1 MDYRFERPERNQYL
15 SVSGRIKSI
24 EPVGYGSQQAYG
36 CMMLMGVEGENDTYV
51 NFMVTPATF
60 VVDYEQ
66 LKVGMTATFYYRGDA
81 PAPLI
86 FPPQFSAVVVVPE
99 QEGRFVYVGSF
110 DEELIS
116 AEASLQLNMEDS
128 VEVVT
133 TNNQKFLGNP
143 ANKDLVV
150 TYRNSTRSIPA
161 KTTPEK
167 IVVLC
172 QNGFLG

>member
-1 MDYRFERPERNQYL
+1 MDYRFERPERSHYL

-24 EPVGYGSQQAYG
+24 EPVGYGSHQAYG
-36 CMMLMGVEGENDTYV
+36 CMMLMGVEGEGDNFV

-60 VVDYEQ
+60 VLDYEQ
-66 LKVGMTATFYYRGDA
+66 LKVGMSATFYYRADA

-86 FPPQFSAVVVVPE
+86 FPPQFSAVVIVPE
-99 QEGRFVYVGSF
+99 QEGRFVYVGNF

-116 AEASLQLNMEDS
+116 ADASLQLNMEDS

-150 TYRNSTRSIPA
+150 SYTNSTRSIPA
-161 KTTPEK
+161 RTTPEK

-172 QNGFLG
+172 QNN

>member
-1 MDYRFERPERNQYL
+1 MDYRFERPERSQYL

-24 EPVGYGSQQAYG
+24 EPVGYGSQKAYG
-36 CMMLMGVEGENDTYV
+36 CMMLMGVEGEGDNFV

-60 VVDYEQ
+60 VLDYVQ
-66 LKVGMTATFYYRGDA
+66 LQIGMKATFYYRADA

-86 FPPQFSAVVVVPE
+86 YPPQFSAVVVVPE
-99 QEGRFVYVGSF
+99 QEGRFVYAGSF

-116 AEASLQLNMEDS
+116 ADASLQLNMEDA
-128 VEVVT
+128 VQVVT
-133 TNNQKFLGNP
+133 TNNQKFLGNL

-150 TYRNSTRSIPA
+150 SYTNSTRSIPA
-161 KTTPEK
+161 RTTPEK

-172 QNGFLG
+172 QNN

>member
-1 MDYRFERPERNQYL
+1 MDYRFERPERSQYL
-15 SVSGRIKSI
+15 RVSGRIKSI

-36 CMMLMGVEGENDTYV
+36 CMMLMGVEGENENYV

-60 VVDYEQ
+60 VLDYVQ
-66 LKVGMTATFYYRGDA
+66 LQVGMNAVFYYRADA

-99 QEGRFVYVGSF
+99 QEGRFVYVGNF

-116 AEASLQLNMEDS
+116 ADASLQLNMGDA

-133 TNNQKFLGNP
+133 TNNQKFLGNLV
-143 ANKDLVV
+143 NKDLVV
-150 TYRNSTRSIPA
+150 SYTNSTRSIPA
-161 KTTPEK
+161 QITPEK
-167 IVVLC
+167 VVVLC
-172 QNGFLG
+172 QNI

>member
-1 MDYRFERPERNQYL
+1 MDYRFEQMERNQYL
-15 SVSGRIKSI
+15 SITGRIKSI
-24 EPVGYGSQQAYG
+24 EPVGYGSHQAYG
-36 CMMLMGVEGENDTYV
+36 CMMLMGVEGEEEAYV

-66 LKVGMTATFYYRGDA
+66 LKIGMNATFYYRADA

-86 FPPQFSAVVVVPE
+86 FPPQFSAVVVVPK

-110 DEELIS
+110 DEELVS
-116 AEASLQLNMEDS
+116 ADASLQLNVGDS
-128 VEVVT
+128 VEMVT

-150 TYRNSTRSIPA
+150 TYINTTRSIPA

-172 QNGFLG
+172 

>member
-1 MDYRFERPERNQYL
+1 MDYRFERPERSQYI
-15 SVSGRIKSI
+15 SFAGRIKSI

-51 NFMVTPATF
+51 NFMVTPATY
-60 VVDYEQ
+60 VLDYVQ
-66 LKVGMTATFYYRGDA
+66 LQVGMSATFYYRADA

-86 FPPQFSAVVVVPE
+86 FPPQFSAVVIVPE
-99 QEGRFVYVGSF
+99 QEGRFVYVGNF

-116 AEASLQLNMEDS
+116 ADASLQLNMEET
-128 VEVVT
+128 VEAVT

-150 TYRNSTRSIPA
+150 SYTNSTRSIPA
-161 KTTPEK
+161 QTTPEK
-167 IVVLC
+167 VVVLC
-172 QNGFLG
+172 QNI

>member
-36 CMMLMGVEGENDTYV
+36 CMMLMGVEGENDAYV

-60 VVDYEQ
+60 VLDYVQ
-66 LKVGMTATFYYRGDA
+66 LQVGMNAVFYYRADA

-86 FPPQFSAVVVVPE
+86 YPPQFSAVVIVPE
-99 QEGRFVYVGSF
+99 QESRFVYVGNL

-116 AEASLQLNMEDS
+116 ADGALQLNMEDD
-128 VEVVT
+128 VQVVT
-133 TNNQKFLGNP
+133 TNNQKFLGNVT
-143 ANKDLVV
+143 NKDLVV
-150 TYRNSTRSIPA
+150 SYTNSTRSIPA
-161 KTTPEK
+161 QITPENV
-167 IVVLC
+167 VVLC
-172 QNGFLG
+172 QNN

>member
-1 MDYRFERPERNQYL
+1 MDYRFEQMARNQYL
-15 SVSGRIKSI
+15 SITGRIKSI
-24 EPVGYGSQQAYG
+24 EPVGYGSQQGYG
-36 CMMLMGVEGENDTYV
+36 CMMLMGVEGEDESFV
-51 NFMVTPATF
+51 NFMITPATF

-66 LKVGMTATFYYRGDA
+66 LNVGMTATFYYRGDA

-86 FPPQFSAVVVVPE
+86 FPPQYSAVVVVPK
-99 QEGRFVYVGSF
+99 QEERSVYVGNF

-116 AEASLQLNMEDS
+116 ADVSLQLNMDDT

-150 TYRNSTRSIPA
+150 IYTNTTRSIPA
-161 KTTPEK
+161 QTTPIK
-167 IVVLC
+167 VVVLC
-172 QNGFLG
+172 

>member
-1 MDYRFERPERNQYL
+1 MDYRFERPERSHYL

-36 CMMLMGVEGENDTYV
+36 CMMLMGVEGEGETYV
-51 NFMVTPATF
+51 NFMVTPTTF
-60 VVDYEQ
+60 VLDYVE
-66 LKVGMTATFYYRGDA
+66 LLVGMNATFYYRADA

-86 FPPQFSAVVVVPE
+86 FPPQFSAVVIVPE
-99 QEGRFVYVGSF
+99 QEGRFVYVGNF

-116 AEASLQLNMEDS
+116 ADVSLQLEMEDT
-128 VEVVT
+128 VQVVT

-143 ANKDLVV
+143 VNKDLVV
-150 TYRNSTRSIPA
+150 SYTNSTRSIPA
-161 KTTPEK
+161 KTTPDK

-172 QNGFLG
+172 QNM

>member
-1 MDYRFERPERNQYL
+1 MDYRFERPERSQYL

-36 CMMLMGVEGENDTYV
+36 CMMLMGVDGEGENYV

-60 VVDYEQ
+60 VLDYVQ
-66 LKVGMTATFYYRGDA
+66 LQVGMDAVFYYRADA

-86 FPPQFSAVVVVPE
+86 YPPQFSAVVVVPE
-99 QEGRFVYVGSF
+99 QEGRFVYVGNF

-116 AEASLQLNMEDS
+116 ADASLQLNVEDT
-128 VEVVT
+128 VEIVT
-133 TNNQKFLGNP
+133 TNNQKFLGNL

-150 TYRNSTRSIPA
+150 SYTNSTRSIPA
-161 KTTPEK
+161 RTTPEK

-172 QNGFLG
+172 QNN

>member
-1 MDYRFERPERNQYL
+1 MDYRFERPERSQYL
-15 SVSGRIKSI
+15 SVFGRIKSI

-36 CMMLMGVEGENDTYV
+36 CMMLMGVEGEADNFV

-60 VVDYEQ
+60 VLDYEQ
-66 LKVGMTATFYYRGDA
+66 LKVGMNAVFYYRADA

-86 FPPQFSAVVVVPE
+86 YPPQFSAVVVVPE
-99 QEGRFVYVGSF
+99 QEGRFVYVGNF

-116 AEASLQLNMEDS
+116 VDASLQLNVEDS

-150 TYRNSTRSIPA
+150 SYTNSTRSIPA

-172 QNGFLG
+172 QNGV

>member
-1 MDYRFERPERNQYL
+1 MDYRFEQMERNQYL
-15 SVSGRIKSI
+15 SITGRIKSI
-24 EPVGYGSQQAYG
+24 EPVGYGSHQAYG
-36 CMMLMGVEGENDTYV
+36 CMMLMGVEGERETHV

-60 VVDYEQ
+60 VLDYEQ
-66 LKVGMTATFYYRGDA
+66 LRVGMSATFYYRADA

-99 QEGRFVYVGSF
+99 QEGRFVYVGNF
-110 DEELIS
+110 DEALIS
-116 AEASLQLNMEDS
+116 ADASLQLNMEDT

-133 TNNQKFLGNP
+133 INNQKFLGNP

-150 TYRNSTRSIPA
+150 SYTNTTRSIPA

-172 QNGFLG
+172 QNI

>member
-1 MDYRFERPERNQYL
+1 MDYRFERLERSQYL
-15 SVSGRIKSI
+15 SASGRIKSI

-36 CMMLMGVEGENDTYV
+36 CMMLMGVEGGNETYV

-60 VVDYEQ
+60 VLDYVQ
-66 LKVGMTATFYYRGDA
+66 LQVGMSVTFYYYADA

-99 QEGRFVYVGSF
+99 QEGRFVYVGNF
-110 DEELIS
+110 DEELVS
-116 AEASLQLNMEDS
+116 ADASLQLNMGDA

-133 TNNQKFLGNP
+133 TNNQKFLGNL

-150 TYRNSTRSIPA
+150 SYKNTTRSIPA
-161 KTTPEK
+161 QTTPEK
-167 IVVLC
+167 VVVLC
-172 QNGFLG
+172 QNI